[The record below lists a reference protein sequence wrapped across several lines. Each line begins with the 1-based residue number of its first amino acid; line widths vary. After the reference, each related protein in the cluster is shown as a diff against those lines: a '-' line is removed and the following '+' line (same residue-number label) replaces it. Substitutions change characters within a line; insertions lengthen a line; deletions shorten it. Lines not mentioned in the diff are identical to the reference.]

1 MEVISDGGGFNS
13 EFKCSNSN
21 VQIQICRVAMFGN
34 DKAGMSTRAMLVVM
48 SIQGV

>member
-34 DKAGMSTRAMLVVM
+34 GKAGMPTRAVLVVM